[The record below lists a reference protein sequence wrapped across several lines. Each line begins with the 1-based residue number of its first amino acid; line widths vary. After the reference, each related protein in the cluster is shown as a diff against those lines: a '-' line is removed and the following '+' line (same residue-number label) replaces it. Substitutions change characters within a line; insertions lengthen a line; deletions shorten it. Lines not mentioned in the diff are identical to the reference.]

1 MNGKR
6 KIMLKKKKSNKV
18 TKTEKLDIVF
28 LSNNTRVF

>member
-6 KIMLKKKKSNKV
+6 KIMLKKRKKV